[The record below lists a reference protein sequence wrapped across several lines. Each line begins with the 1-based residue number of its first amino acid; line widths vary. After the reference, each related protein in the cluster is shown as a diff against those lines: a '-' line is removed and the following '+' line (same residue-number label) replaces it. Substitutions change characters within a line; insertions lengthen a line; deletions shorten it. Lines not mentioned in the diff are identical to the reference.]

1 MSTPVSEL
9 AALCWPLER
18 AGEALVE
25 LARRAGFAPE
35 GPAGPGLHDALTLPP
50 VAARPAELERWL
62 GWAAGG
68 LGIDAEAVEAPLP
81 QAGRML
87 LGAGPALLRLPGTSG
102 LVLLLGSRR
111 GVLRLLG
118 PDLSVRHC
126 RPELLRDALCAPY
139 EAPLAREIERL
150 LDVARVPDRRR
161 AAVCAALLAE
171 RLAQERVGG
180 CWMLRLPPAG
190 GWWRQVGALRIPRR
204 VALMLALFILLY
216 GCELL
221 GWGLIGNAALNGH
234 VDAGWLAAWLLLVLS
249 MVPLRLAGG
258 WLDSGMLLDV
268 GQAVKRRLFAAAL
281 AGDRQEVRRQGVGH
295 LLSRVMEAQAL
306 ESFALDG
313 GLSLLVSL
321 VELGFAAWLLAAGA
335 GGGLHLASLLLWLG
349 VACLLGWRY
358 FTRMKAWTG
367 QRLDMTHALVERM
380 VGHRT
385 CLAQEA
391 PQRRDAGQDGAL
403 RSYVQASRAL
413 DRALTPFTALVPA
426 GWMVLGL
433 AGLVPAFV
441 GGADGAGLAL
451 GFGGVLLAAR
461 AFGGLAGGLSVLA
474 RAGIAWHSVAGLA
487 RCPPPEPAS
496 SAFLRADG
504 GAEGCNEGGTEDEP
518 AVVADASRLVVR
530 YTPQGEPVLNGAS
543 LSIRR
548 GERILLQGASGSGK
562 STLAA
567 LLSGLQAPESGLLL
581 MQGLDRSTLGRSWHE
596 LVASAPQFHENHI
609 LGGTLGFNLLMGRN
623 WPASEAELEEARLL
637 CEELGLGPLL
647 ERMPSGMMQMVGET
661 GWQLSHGERSRI
673 FLARALLQKAPL
685 TILDESFGALDP
697 ETLDACLACVL
708 RRAPTLLVIAH
719 P

>member
-1 MSTPVSEL
+1 MNARDPGL
-9 AALCWPLER
+9 AALCWPLAR
-18 AGEALVE
+18 AGEALGE
-25 LARRAGFAPE
+25 IARRAGLAPDMLDAL
-35 GPAGPGLHDALTLPP
+35 PAPPPAAGPE
-50 VAARPAELERWL
+50 ELERWF
-62 GWAAGG
+62 GWAAGR
-68 LGIDAEAVEAPLP
+68 LGVDAEAVEAPLP
-81 QAGRML
+81 HTGRML
-87 LGAGPALLRLPGTSG
+87 LGAGPALLLVPGAGTHAGAPG

-111 GVLRLLG
+111 GELRLLG
-118 PDLSVRHC
+118 PDLAVRRC

-150 LDVARVPDRRR
+150 LEVARVPEGRRPKVR
-161 AAVCAALLAE
+161 AALLAE
-171 RLAQERVGG
+171 RLAQEPVGG
-180 CWMLRLPPAG
+180 CWMLRLPSAG
-190 GWWRQVGALRIPRR
+190 RWWRQVGTMRVPRR
-204 VALMLALFILLY
+204 ITLMLALFVVLY

-221 GWGLIGNAALNGH
+221 GWSLIGNAALNGH
-234 VDAGWLAAWLLLVLS
+234 VDPGWLAAWLLLVLT

-258 WLDSGMLLDV
+258 LLDAGMLLDV
-268 GQAVKRRLFAAAL
+268 GQAVKRRLLAAAL

-306 ESFALDG
+306 ESSALDG
-313 GLSLLVSL
+313 GLSLLVAV

-335 GGGLHLASLLLWLG
+335 GGGLHLALLVLWLG
-349 VACLLGWRY
+349 VSCLLGRRY
-358 FTRMKAWTG
+358 FVRMKAWTG
-367 QRLDMTHALVERM
+367 KRLDMTHALVERM

-391 PQRRDAGQDGAL
+391 PQRRDAQQDGAL
-403 RSYVQASRAL
+403 RDYVQASRAL
-413 DRALTPFTALVPA
+413 DRALTPFSGLVPA
-426 GWMVLGL
+426 GWLVLGL

-441 GGADGAGLAL
+441 GGAVGTGLAV
-451 GFGGVLLAAR
+451 GFGGVLLAGR
-461 AFGGLAGGLSVLA
+461 AFGGLASGLSVLT
-474 RAGIAWHSVAGLA
+474 RAAIAWENVAGLA
-487 RCPPPEPAS
+487 RCPPPEAVS
-496 SAFLRADG
+496 SAFVPAQGYDDDDSDDG
-504 GAEGCNEGGTEDEP
+504 GGDGP
-518 AVVADASRLVVR
+518 ALVADASRLVVR
-530 YTPQGEPVLNGAS
+530 YTPQGEPVLHGAS

-581 MQGLDRSTLGRSWHE
+581 MQGLDRNTLGRSWHE

-647 ERMPSGMMQMVGET
+647 ERMPSGMLQMVGET

-697 ETLDACLACVL
+697 ETLDASLACVL